1 MSLQPAQTALPC
13 SFEAKLTEFI
23 VEADGGSRG
32 NPGLAGSGAVVID
45 AQSGAVL
52 VEIAR
57 FIGIA
62 TNNVAEYTALIAALE
77 ACAELDSAAS
87 VAVRMDSKLVIEQ
100 MSGRW
105 QIKHADMRQLAA
117 RARELATGRV
127 RSYQW
132 IPRESNGRADALAN
146 KAMDERV
153 DSIRFIGADPS
164 LSSASSAPM
173 AAVAEFNSQLPSSV
187 RAPGGV
193 SAALTTLVLVRHGRT
208 ALTEAKKISGRGG
221 ENPKL
226 SAAGRDDAA
235 RVAKAIAL
243 IGKSGPWAHLSAPTA
258 IVSSPIS
265 RASETAGIIGE
276 AIGITL
282 SLDDDLSEIS
292 FGAWDGLTND
302 QARDAYPQLFEQ
314 WQGSWQ
320 VSPPGG
326 ESLFDFDARV
336 TAAWERIFANHAGQT
351 VVVVSHVMPT
361 RGFIRAAF
369 EAGISGYW
377 RPQIAPC
384 SISIIRFWGDEAA
397 EVLAINATSHLAD

>member
-1 MSLQPAQTALPC
+1 MTDL
-13 SFEAKLTEFI
+13 I

-32 NPGLAGSGAVVID
+32 NPGSAGSGAVIID
-45 AQSGAVL
+45 SASGAVL

-57 FIGIA
+57 YIGVA

-77 ACAELDSAAS
+77 ACADLNAAAS
-87 VAVRMDSKLVIEQ
+87 VSVRMDSKLVIEQ

-117 RARELATGRV
+117 RARELAVGRV

-146 KAMDERV
+146 KAMDERL
-153 DSIRFIGADPS
+153 DSIRFIGFDSEPA
-164 LSSASSAPM
+164 SATISDAPM
-173 AAVAEFNSQLPSSV
+173 AAVAEFNSLLPSSV

-193 SAALTTLVLVRHGRT
+193 SQPLTTLILVRHGRT

-221 ENPKL
+221 DNPKL

-235 RVAKAIAL
+235 RVAKAIAD
-243 IGKSGPWAHLSAPTA
+243 IGHSGAWAHLAAPAA
-258 IVSSPIS
+258 IISSPIA
-265 RASETAGIIGE
+265 RAAETAEIIG
-276 AIGITL
+276 A
-282 SLDDDLSEIS
+282 SLGVKPTTDEDLSEIS

-302 QARDAYPQLFEQ
+302 EARDAYPELFEQ
-314 WQGSWQ
+314 WRGSWQ

-336 TAAWERIFANHAGQT
+336 SASRQRICSDYAGQT

-361 RGFIRAAF
+361 RAFIRNAF

-377 RPQIAPC
+377 RPQISPC

>member
-1 MSLQPAQTALPC
+1 M
-13 SFEAKLTEFI
+13 AKVSKFI

-32 NPGLAGSGAVVID
+32 NPGSAGSGAVIID
-45 AQSGAVL
+45 CSTGAVL

-57 FIGIA
+57 YIGIA

-77 ACAELDSAAS
+77 ACAELDSAAT

-117 RARELATGRV
+117 RARELAIGRV
-127 RSYQW
+127 SSYQW

-146 KAMDERV
+146 KAMDERL
-153 DSIRFIGADPS
+153 DSIRFVGGDPE
-164 LSSASSAPM
+164 LATSSSSSAPM

-193 SAALTTLVLVRHGRT
+193 SAKLTTLVLVRHGRS

-221 ENPKL
+221 ENPRL

-235 RVAKAIAL
+235 RVAKAIAS
-243 IGKSGPWAHLSAPTA
+243 IGKSGPWAHLAAPTA
-258 IVSSPIS
+258 IVSSPIL
-265 RASETAGIIGE
+265 RASETAGIIGD
-276 AIGITL
+276 AIGVTP

-292 FGAWDGLTND
+292 FGAWDGLTNG

-336 TAAWERIFANHAGQT
+336 TAARERIFANNAGQT

-377 RPQIAPC
+377 RLQIAPC
-384 SISIIRFWGDEAA
+384 SISIIRFWGNEAA
-397 EVLAINATSHLAD
+397 EILAINATSHLAD